1 MKVHCFYGDALV
13 GQLVDA
19 PREGR
24 IYFQY
29 EETFRRSGLELSPI
43 NLPSTVAGPVTF
55 PDPAFE
61 GLPGLFY
68 DSLPDTWGR
77 RLMMQR
83 FQEQGL
89 LPEQV
94 GPLLMLGY
102 VGNRGIGALRYEP
115 DLDAPPEAL
124 GALDLISL
132 NRAAGAFGG
141 QPEAVLRRLRA
152 AGGTAGGMRPKAF
165 VVISEEG
172 KFYSSPFLDAPP
184 NSGHWLVKFDTRP
197 DRQYG
202 RIEYAYSL
210 MAKAGGIEIPETRLL
225 ELDDEEGNPL
235 ALYAIRR
242 FDRER
247 GALLHFHSLAG
258 ILHHDFSSPTLTY
271 ERIAALLTRIPVEK
285 RTADAEEL
293 CRRMIFNVLA
303 SNRDDHAKNFG
314 FLMDGEGR
322 WRLSPA
328 YDLTFAV
335 GKNTER
341 RQTGI
346 SGQWKNIG
354 RDDLL
359 SAAKQMR
366 IRAKRFAEIFNQV
379 TTAVRDWPRYGE
391 TAGVTLERVAEIS
404 RFIRIL
410 P

>member
-1 MKVHCFYGDALV
+1 MKIRCFYGDTLV
-13 GQLVDA
+13 GQLVEA
-19 PREGR
+19 PQEGR

-29 EETFRRSGLELSPI
+29 GEDFRRSGLELSPI
-43 NLPSTVAGPVTF
+43 HLPSTLSGPITF
-55 PDPAFE
+55 PDPALE

-94 GPLLMLGY
+94 GPLLMLSY

-115 DLDAPPEAL
+115 DLDAPQEAL
-124 GALDLISL
+124 EALDLIAL
-132 NRAAGAFGG
+132 NRAAGALEGE
-141 QPEAVLRRLRA
+141 PEAVLRRLRA

-172 KFYSSPFLDAPP
+172 KFYSSPFLKTPP
-184 NSGHWLVKFDTRP
+184 SSSHWLVKFDTLP
-197 DRQYG
+197 SRQYG

-210 MAKAGGIEIPETRLL
+210 MARDAGIEVPETRLL
-225 ELDDEEGNPL
+225 EMNDEEGNPL
-235 ALYAIRR
+235 AIYAIRR
-242 FDRER
+242 FDREN
-247 GALLHFHSLAG
+247 GARLHFHSLAG
-258 ILHHDFSSPTLTY
+258 ILHHDFSSPTLAY

-285 RTADAEEL
+285 RTSDAEEL

-314 FLMDGEGR
+314 FIMDGEGR

-335 GKNTER
+335 GKSTER

-346 SGQWKNIG
+346 NGRWENIS

-359 SAAKQMR
+359 FAAKQMR
-366 IRAKRFAEIFNQV
+366 IGEKRFSAIFDQV
-379 TTAVRDWPRYGE
+379 STAVRDWPKYAVA
-391 TAGVTLERVAEIS
+391 AGISENRAAEVS
-404 RFIRIL
+404 RFL
-410 P
+410 KS